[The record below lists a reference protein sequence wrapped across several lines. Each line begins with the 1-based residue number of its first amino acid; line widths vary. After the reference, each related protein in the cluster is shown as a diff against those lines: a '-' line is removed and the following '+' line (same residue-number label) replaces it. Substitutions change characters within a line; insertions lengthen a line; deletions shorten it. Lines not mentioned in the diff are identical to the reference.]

1 MELMIFL
8 NTEGDAMRPESYREV
23 VPEKRCGNCRHCYRI
38 RNADFF
44 ACLHG
49 EIIESVHVYEYP
61 VEAYDIKVARCRES
75 TDYLEGDEL
84 DEFWVST
91 LIDDGI
97 DVGVC
102 DHWEAREE

>member
-1 MELMIFL
+1 
-8 NTEGDAMRPESYREV
+8 MRPETYKV
-23 VPEKRCGNCRHCYRI
+23 DTPKKCCGTCRHSFRI
-38 RNADFF
+38 RNGDFF

-49 EIIESVHVYEYP
+49 ETIESVYVYAYP

-102 DHWEAREE
+102 DHWEAREKGEEQHGE